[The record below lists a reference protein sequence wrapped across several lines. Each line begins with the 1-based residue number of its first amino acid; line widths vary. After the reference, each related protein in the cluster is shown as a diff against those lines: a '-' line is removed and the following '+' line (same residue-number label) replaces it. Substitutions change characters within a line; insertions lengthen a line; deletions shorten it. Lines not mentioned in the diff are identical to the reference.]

1 MYYKIKKRF
10 KLKDIKRQ
18 FKKTP
23 IFKSSF
29 ESFCFYS
36 REYEVVM
43 TPFSKNLFN
52 VWVEVIKSSNT

>member
-1 MYYKIKKRF
+1 MYYKIKKTF

-29 ESFCFYS
+29 E
-36 REYEVVM
+36 
-43 TPFSKNLFN
+43 
-52 VWVEVIKSSNT
+52 

>member
-23 IFKSSF
+23 IFKSLF
-29 ESFCFYS
+29 EAFCFYS

-43 TPFSKNLFN
+43 TPFSKNLFTFG
-52 VWVEVIKSSNT
+52 WK